1 MLSLY
6 KANVPFLIHTIHSSI
21 KNSKWPAI
29 LSFVLCIIYAPTVN
43 GQSGYEIEVT
53 LKGLRDTSCVL
64 GHYNYSRSSFIAR
77 DTAQVDAQGKMVFR
91 GESLP
96 GGIYLVLLPGNAKWA
111 ELVYSGT
118 ETRFSLESDT
128 VDIVGNMVVKGSKE
142 NQFFYEYQQTMA
154 AKMEEISRLSQTNP
168 QDPQIAKLRKDV
180 ETYRKTAIESN
191 SDLFTSKFLK
201 AIQAPE
207 IPPAPKLPNGKEDS
221 VWVFNYYKS
230 HYWDDIDFN
239 DDRLLRTPILQN
251 KMDQYVKNLIVQ
263 HPDSLIKE
271 AEALIARSQNKDF
284 RYFLIRYFAAEYE
297 NPKAVGT
304 EAVFV
309 HMAEKYYLGGE
320 IALSED
326 GRRRIAERIT
336 VLKPLLVGKKFPDLP
351 LWNPE
356 NQPFNVN
363 DVKADYL
370 VVFFYSPTCGHC
382 KESAPKLLDFYE
394 KFKMEGV
401 KVVAI
406 ASENSEEEWKK
417 FISEQKTSPIING
430 FDYSGQI
437 DFRSR
442 FDVLTTPTVYILDK
456 DKKILA
462 RKMPVEQLGDF
473 LNFHKRK
480 FARQ

>member
-1 MLSLY
+1 
-6 KANVPFLIHTIHSSI
+6 
-21 KNSKWPAI
+21 
-29 LSFVLCIIYAPTVN
+29 
-43 GQSGYEIEVT
+43 
-53 LKGLRDTSCVL
+53 
-64 GHYNYSRSSFIAR
+64 
-77 DTAQVDAQGKMVFR
+77 
-91 GESLP
+91 
-96 GGIYLVLLPGNAKWA
+96 
-111 ELVYSGT
+111 
-118 ETRFSLESDT
+118 
-128 VDIVGNMVVKGSKE
+128 
-142 NQFFYEYQQTMA
+142 
-154 AKMEEISRLSQTNP
+154 
-168 QDPQIAKLRKDV
+168 
-180 ETYRKTAIESN
+180 
-191 SDLFTSKFLK
+191 SKFLK

-263 HPDSLIKE
+263 HPDTLIKE

-356 NQPFNVN
+356 KQPFNVN
-363 DVKADYL
+363 DVKL
-370 VVFFYSPTCGHC
+370 IIWWSFFTHLPVDIVKNQLRSFWIFMKSSKW
-382 KESAPKLLDFYE
+382 KESKWWQSP
-394 KFKMEGV
+394 V
-401 KVVAI
+401 KT
-406 ASENSEEEWKK
+406 
-417 FISEQKTSPIING
+417 Q
-430 FDYSGQI
+430 
-437 DFRSR
+437 
-442 FDVLTTPTVYILDK
+442 
-456 DKKILA
+456 
-462 RKMPVEQLGDF
+462 RK
-473 LNFHKRK
+473 
-480 FARQ
+480 